1 MSEKT
6 KDNLTII
13 DGAKKAEITELNK
26 PAGRHTTIPIHKKL
40 IEFRKEN
47 SGKFSVLDLFKK

>member
-13 DGAKKAEITELNK
+13 DGAKKTEITELNK
-26 PAGRHTTIPIHKKL
+26 PSARHTTIPIHKKL
-40 IEFRKEN
+40 IEFSKEN